1 MWGAVHQNYTPGKRG
16 WGSSGKATKAAS
28 GRYPGMPPKLPE
40 VPTTTPLSPEH
51 DYDWWFDPELAQLYK
66 KTRDKSDLSAEEVL
80 LLALTAGQAA
90 LARYIEPG
98 DRNAEETINKIM
110 DALDHQTVV
119 AVTRAKA
126 RELLARRE
134 GHIADIPSLTDVL
147 AALYQSEIN
156 ASVCVSSF
164 WDGGWQWKIQLG
176 DEMNGFMA
184 EETFT
189 QEQFQSQAAA
199 WLIEAATKAY
209 PDSQFTKQY
218 AARLLPVD

>member
-1 MWGAVHQNYTPGKRG
+1 MPQNIPD
-16 WGSSGKATKAAS
+16 
-28 GRYPGMPPKLPE
+28 
-40 VPTTTPLSPEH
+40 VPTNTPLSPEQ
-51 DYDWWFDPELAQLYK
+51 DCDSWFSDPALAQLCK
-66 KTRDKSDLSAEEVL
+66 KTRDKSDLSADEVL
-80 LLALTAGQAA
+80 LLALAAGQAA
-90 LARYIEPG
+90 LARYVEPG
-98 DRNAEETINKIM
+98 NHNAEETLNKIM
-110 DALDHQTVV
+110 DLLDHQTVV

-134 GHIADIPSLTDVL
+134 EHIADIPSLTDVL
-147 AALYQSEIN
+147 AALYKSEIN

-164 WDGGWQWKIQLG
+164 WDGGWRWKVQLG
-176 DEMNGFMA
+176 DELNGSKA

-218 AARLLPVD
+218 AARLLPTD